1 MDAKSNVSAYLVEET
16 SISSSRKAR
25 HMMNESS
32 KAGNVFEMKLKVAVP
47 SQYTLFDSPAHRS
60 ACLNPKVLSRTSV
73 GVSIADAILNPRT
86 AHIATNVE
94 DMDWCE
100 NAFEDT
106 DSLSLKGNGSLIA
119 VKVRPFSLN
128 ALAKIDSS
136 SKPNADGI
144 AWYAVG
150 EVAMVIVFV
159 VESR

>member
-1 MDAKSNVSAYLVEET
+1 M
-16 SISSSRKAR
+16 
-25 HMMNESS
+25 
-32 KAGNVFEMKLKVAVP
+32 
-47 SQYTLFDSPAHRS
+47 
-60 ACLNPKVLSRTSV
+60 
-73 GVSIADAILNPRT
+73 SIADAILNPRT

-106 DSLSLKGNGSLIA
+106 DSLSLKGNGSFIA